1 MGLAGVRDALP
12 KQLSGGMAQRV
23 ALARGLFNE
32 PELLLLDEPF
42 SAVDAITRARLQ
54 QLLLALKHARGTTVL
69 LVTHDLDEALSLSD
83 RVLLLSPAGVGSPSR
98 IARELP
104 IALQRPRN
112 PRDASLDALRDVL
125 LEM

>member
-1 MGLAGVRDALP
+1 
-12 KQLSGGMAQRV
+12 MAQRV

-83 RVLLLSPAGVGSPSR
+83 RVLLLSLAGVGGPSH

-112 PRDASLDALRDVL
+112 PRDASLNALRDVL